1 MLKTTALSGGRK
13 TQIKDGEEGRSERSQ
28 GEAGGW
34 IFSSSESVS
43 RFYKGLWKTS
53 LRID

>member
-1 MLKTTALSGGRK
+1 MLKTTALGGGRK

-28 GEAGGW
+28 CEAGGW
-34 IFSSSESVS
+34 IFSSESVS